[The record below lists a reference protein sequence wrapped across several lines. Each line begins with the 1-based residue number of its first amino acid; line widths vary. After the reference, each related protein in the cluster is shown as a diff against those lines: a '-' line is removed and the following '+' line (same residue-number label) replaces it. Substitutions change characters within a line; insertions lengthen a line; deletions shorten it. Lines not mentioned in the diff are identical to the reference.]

1 MDNPRQLFFLMN
13 SAFWGFFLAALY
25 GALTSAALWFLAPA
39 ADFMSYHGAFFITFN
54 CAAAGGL
61 VGTTAILVLRTQTY
75 IPEIIERAFTEREL
89 AKTGYCAARER
100 FYSLR
105 RSLTFSSSFA
115 IAAFAIFYLARF
127 PFRGLAEYFMIA
139 FGCLQY
145 ALGVYVGRKLFYIA
159 QMLRSIDGLKVKKD
173 LFRSDRLAG
182 ISTYVNSVSTL
193 TVILVFVGV
202 RTYYYAPFEYD
213 SVFGNSVRALMLLPA
228 IIAIPVLALF
238 NYFPR
243 SVVRRL
249 YEHSIEYSHRRI
261 EGKLKGKELSDFE
274 RLSYLVEYE
283 RISRDDLKYRLR
295 MTLNDL
301 PMAITLAIAVISLIM
316 GS

>member
-13 SAFWGFFLAALY
+13 SAFWGFFLTALY
-25 GALTSAALWFLAPA
+25 GVLTSAALWFLAPA
-39 ADFMSYHGAFFITFN
+39 ADFMAYHRAFFIAFN
-54 CAAAGGL
+54 CAVAGGL
-61 VGTTAILVLRTQTY
+61 VATTAILVLRTQTY
-75 IPEIIERAFTEREL
+75 IPEIIERAFSEREL
-89 AKTGYCAARER
+89 APTGYYVNRGR

-115 IAAFAIFYLARF
+115 VAAFAIFYLARF

-139 FGCLQY
+139 FGCMQY
-145 ALGVYVGRKLFYIA
+145 AMGVYIGRKLFYIA
-159 QMLRSIDGLKVKKD
+159 QMLRSIDGLKVNKD
-173 LFRSDRLAG
+173 LFQSDKLAG

-213 SVFGNSVRALMLLPA
+213 TILGNSVRALMLLPA
-228 IIAIPVLALF
+228 IIAIPVLVLF

-249 YEHSIEYSHRRI
+249 YEHSIGFSRRRI
-261 EGKLKGKELSDFE
+261 ERRLKDKELSDFE
-274 RLSYLVEYE
+274 RLSYLVECE
-283 RISRDDLKYRLR
+283 RISRDELKHRLR

-301 PMAITLAIAVISLIM
+301 PMAVTLAIAVISVIM
-316 GS
+316 RS